1 MLIREPVQHLLIPGR
16 QIRGAVV
23 SESEA
28 DLLLLRE
35 PGAAH
40 RDDLVAL
47 CLNDADVADAGSLGA
62 LDSAVAGEDAVLLV
76 DNDGASG
83 AVALQGLFD

>member
-35 PGAAH
+35 AGAAH

-47 CLNDADVADAGSLGA
+47 CLDNADVADAGCLRA
-62 LDSAVAGEDAVLLV
+62 LDRAVAGKDAIFLV
-76 DNDGASG
+76 NNDGSSG
-83 AVALQGLFD
+83 AVTLQGLFD